1 MLTSSPSVKRNIQLV
16 YIIFQNKNRS
26 LSLSKRNLLP
36 ITSHPTPI
44 KKMKKAIIVS
54 GYFNPIHKGHI
65 EYFNNAKALGDYL
78 IVIVNNDKQRALKGS
93 KEFQKEDERVFI
105 VSNIK
110 SVDQVFLSIDEDR
123 TVCATIKLIHEQLH
137 NDYQLA
143 FANGGDQNNN
153 SIPEAPICE
162 TLGITLLDGLG
173 DKIQSS
179 SWLLK

>member
-1 MLTSSPSVKRNIQLV
+1 
-16 YIIFQNKNRS
+16 
-26 LSLSKRNLLP
+26 
-36 ITSHPTPI
+36 
-44 KKMKKAIIVS
+44 MKKAIIVS

-65 EYFNNAKALGDYL
+65 EYFNNAKALGDFL

-93 KEFQKEDERVFI
+93 KEFQLEDERAFI

-110 SVDQVFLSIDEDR
+110 SVDKVILSMDEDC
-123 TVCATIKLIHEQLH
+123 TVCKTIQYIYQQLH

-143 FANGGDQNNN
+143 FDNGSDQNNN

-162 TLGITLLDGLG
+162 KLGITLLDGLG